1 MYQKAVPVAHATY
14 DAAPVDHA
22 TYAAALVAHATYAPA
37 SVAHA
42 TYTAAPVAHA
52 TDVTAP
58 VAHATDVTAP
68 VAHATIAAAPVAHA
82 TFAAAPVA
90 HATWAAPSYAA
101 QSCNFFVY
109 MHYKYNKFNSS
120 ATKLKKRCFILFS
133 NVQYHVLNKEFIRS
147 FSKFVLRGE
156 SAALGHFSVT
166 IFFGQADNEKS
177 KNKYSSIAV

>member
-14 DAAPVDHA
+14 
-22 TYAAALVAHATYAPA
+22 
-37 SVAHA
+37 
-42 TYTAAPVAHA
+42 
-52 TDVTAP
+52 
-58 VAHATDVTAP
+58 
-68 VAHATIAAAPVAHA
+68 AAAPVAHA
-82 TFAAAPVA
+82 TYAAPPVAHATYATAPVAHATYTAAPVA